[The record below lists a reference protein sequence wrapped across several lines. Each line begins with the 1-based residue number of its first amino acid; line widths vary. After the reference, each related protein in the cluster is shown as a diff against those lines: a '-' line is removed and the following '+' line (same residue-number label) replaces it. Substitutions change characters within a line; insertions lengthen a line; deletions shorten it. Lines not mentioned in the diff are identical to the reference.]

1 MLEQDFL
8 NLKVPTRCTVS
19 LNPPVLKRS
28 WFHNSL
34 IIKSDKE
41 SRRPQMILSPFLLP
55 SVVDTNVVYIGDS
68 ADTSVGLSSSQ
79 DNSRRPPLRLERED
93 VHWGKR
99 RRCGGQRRSAS
110 GRAVVPHIQ
119 ALISIPA
126 AAQTHTLTHP
136 RTSTRTHLG
145 YNRPV
150 RRAEIWS
157 DLIYVHDLQ
166 LVVSWRFYKQ
176 DCSLSLLPC
185 VISIKISLVSRC
197 GCFAGIWLDTCVS
210 LWYYNYS

>member
-1 MLEQDFL
+1 
-8 NLKVPTRCTVS
+8 
-19 LNPPVLKRS
+19 
-28 WFHNSL
+28 
-34 IIKSDKE
+34 
-41 SRRPQMILSPFLLP
+41 MILSPFFTALCRRYERRLYRWFRRHVCWP
-55 SVVDTNVVYIGDS
+55 QHG
-68 ADTSVGLSSSQ
+68 SQ

-126 AAQTHTLTHP
+126 AAQTHTLTHT

-176 DCSLSLLPC
+176 DSSLSLLPC
-185 VISIKISLVSRC
+185 LRH
-197 GCFAGIWLDTCVS
+197 LD
-210 LWYYNYS
+210 